1 MATPKRAVRYPRWFW
16 IPARVGTFTF
26 LCGLLAFAVSLLLG
40 ILGVIVGA
48 RIRHG
53 TPNMTIAYR
62 EVALPAALTVATI
75 VLVSSIF
82 MEVRHYRQS
91 KALAEIE
98 RSSSSG
104 YANRPHGV

>member
-1 MATPKRAVRYPRWFW
+1 MAKAPVRNPRWFW
-16 IPARVGTFTF
+16 IPARVLLFTF
-26 LCGLLAFAVSLLLG
+26 LCSLLAFALSLLLG

-48 RIRHG
+48 RLRHG

-62 EVALPAALTVATI
+62 DVALPGALLVGGVA
-75 VLVSSIF
+75 LVSSIF

-98 RSSSSG
+98 RTSAPG
-104 YANRPHGV
+104 YEKRHQGI